1 MLKWVWKQIHN
12 NNNNNDNNLHHFVG
26 GYLFVLGGMSVEDR
40 KPRNDVQRYDPTT
53 NTWTLQAPMPY
64 AACFPKVVALAGK
77 LYVTGGYDDEVGGT
91 GGECDHC
98 DGGGAYVMSMTELVR
113 L

>member
-1 MLKWVWKQIHN
+1 
-12 NNNNNDNNLHHFVG
+12 
-26 GYLFVLGGMSVEDR
+26 MSVEDR
-40 KPRNDVQRYDPTT
+40 KPRNEVQRYDPTT

-91 GGECDHC
+91 GG
-98 DGGGAYVMSMTELVR
+98 DGVGAHVMSMTESVR
-113 L
+113 LRWL